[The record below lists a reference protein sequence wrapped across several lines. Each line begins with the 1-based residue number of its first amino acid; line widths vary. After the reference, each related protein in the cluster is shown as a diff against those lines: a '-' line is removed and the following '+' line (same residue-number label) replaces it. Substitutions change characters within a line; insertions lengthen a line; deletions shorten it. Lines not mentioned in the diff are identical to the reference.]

1 MIFDYFKF
9 RKYRKQLKGMRNAI
23 SRKLISDDDIITDAE
38 RSSLQKLLEQ
48 ANGLD
53 YRNADA
59 VEKFLS
65 ASQAGLD
72 SCTHISTAKL
82 KLRNALDVLAVAFAV
97 AFGIRGLFLQPF
109 KIPTSSMQPTLFG
122 IHYVDRKGLAEH
134 CGPIAN
140 LMIPLFS
147 PKAKLTIR
155 SDGEFT
161 GYRHRPKYLID
172 TETLLQIGSET
183 YALPGTIGNTAAYID
198 LGRESF
204 RKGETLCDGWLSTGD
219 HLFVDRFSLHFLPLK
234 RGEVIV
240 FTTEGIK
247 SPTQPLSGFYYIK
260 RLVGIPGDTLKIEDN
275 ILYIKP
281 EGASEF
287 KPATAFSDRFKRL
300 YSFEGGYQG
309 HSASELLAPDTE
321 LKVPKNMYFA
331 LGDNTG
337 NSLDGRN
344 WGFIPRKNMIGRA
357 LNVFW
362 PISRRWGF
370 VDTKD
375 HLKGKTVLPG
385 SMSWQ

>member
-9 RKYRKQLKGMRNAI
+9 RKYRKQLKGIRSAV

-38 RSSLQKLLEQ
+38 RSSLQKLLGE
-48 ANGLD
+48 ADGID
-53 YRNADA
+53 FRNADA

-65 ASQAGLD
+65 RSHSELD

-122 IHYVDRKGLAEH
+122 IHYADRKALAEH
-134 CGPIAN
+134 CGTVPNI
-140 LMIPLFS
+140 MIPLFS
-147 PKAKLTIR
+147 PKAKLTVR
-155 SDGEFT
+155 EDGEFS
-161 GYRHRPKYLID
+161 GYRTDPRFLFD
-172 TETLLQIGSET
+172 QETSLMIGNEI
-183 YALPGTIGNTAAYID
+183 YRLPGTIGNTAAYID
-198 LGRESF
+198 LGRESY

-219 HLFVDRFSLHFLPLK
+219 HLFVDRLSLHFVPLK

-240 FTTEGIK
+240 FTTENIK
-247 SPTQPLSGFYYIK
+247 SPTQPLSGYYYVK
-260 RLVGIPGDTLKIEDN
+260 RLVGMPGDTLKIEN
-275 ILYIKP
+275 RVLYIKP
-281 EGASEF
+281 EGASGF

-309 HSASELLAPDTE
+309 HSASELLAPGTE
-321 LKVPKNMYFA
+321 LKVPENMYFA

-362 PISRRWGF
+362 PLSRRWGF

-375 HLKGKTVLPG
+375 HLKGKTVLPA